1 MAIDFGEDGDL
12 DLATIAFYDD
22 LENPEQQFLLFENK
36 GNMTF

>member
-1 MAIDFGEDGDL
+1 MAIDFDEDGDL